1 MRLALGPVECVC
13 GGCVMSKK
21 RNRLV
26 KEHTENTAAKYSYR
40 TAVIILITEVVKLFN
55 EHFSELVNM
64 AFNYLV
70 GILSHRERT
79 KMDCKV

>member
-1 MRLALGPVECVC
+1 MT
-13 GGCVMSKK
+13 KK

-40 TAVIILITEVVKLFN
+40 TTVIILITEVVKLFN

-64 AFNYLV
+64 AFNYPI
-70 GILSHRERT
+70 GILSHREWT
-79 KMDCKV
+79 KMDCEVRS

>member
-1 MRLALGPVECVC
+1 
-13 GGCVMSKK
+13 MSKQH
-21 RNRLV
+21 NRLV

-40 TAVIILITEVVKLFN
+40 TAVIILITEIVKLFN

-64 AFNYLV
+64 AFNYL
-70 GILSHRERT
+70 IRTLSPRERT